1 MNKYTPRL
9 RNTIHRLPQR
19 ARYDRGTIEAIIDD
33 ALVCHIAFN
42 HGGCAHCLPTAC
54 WRYGDFLYIH
64 GANNS
69 RMIHALLV
77 EDCAV
82 CITHLDGLVLARS
95 AFHHSMNYRSVVIY
109 GRFEE
114 IIDSEA
120 KQLALAT
127 FVEYVSPGRSV
138 LVRSPLEAEL
148 SGTRVL
154 RISLLEA
161 VAKVR
166 EGGPNDADEDL
177 AIPVWAGV
185 IPLILRVGDSQAD
198 SGCESFIPPG
208 TPSFLK
214 A

>member
-1 MNKYTPRL
+1 MSKRTE
-9 RNTIHRLPQR
+9 IHRLPQR
-19 ARYDRGTIEAIIDD
+19 GRHDRGTIDAIIDE

-54 WRYGDFLYIH
+54 WRIGDFLYIH

-69 RMIHALLV
+69 RLAQALLL
-77 EDCAV
+77 EECAV

-109 GRFEE
+109 GRFAE
-114 IIDSEA
+114 IIDAEA
-120 KQLALAT
+120 KKLALAA
-127 FVEYVSPGRSV
+127 FVEFVSPGRSG
-138 LVRSPLEAEL
+138 LVRSPSEAEL

-154 RISLLEA
+154 RISLDEA
-161 VAKVR
+161 VAKIR

-177 AIPVWAGV
+177 GIPVWAGV
-185 IPLILRVGDSQAD
+185 IPLIVGAGDLHAD
-198 SGCESFIPPG
+198 SGCERYSPPG
-208 TPSFLK
+208 RPPFID